1 MPYNSDYNA
10 PPSSS
15 STTTAPTTPEPETP
29 KSPLDDPPS
38 SSSTSS
44 SSSCSSECECPMADD
59 GGGDNVSNPAS
70 DGEGSGDG
78 GGGGPTSSS
87 TSSSSSSTCPS
98 YSQNP
103 IRYSN
108 GEIRQVGGN
117 LRMQGYG
124 QRWGHTVSY
133 GTRLNA
139 NYDGPNGHRWF
150 IRELPQLGKDGSG
163 NISVQGVINDAIWF
177 NKSGV
182 NYVARF
188 FSRETLAEAGT
199 GASNEFTFTDTHGQV
214 LKFFGFDVAIPAAK
228 QGQFKSLTDPYGH
241 NWTPTYNASNQ
252 VTDFIMGTSPTL
264 GYYYTYYTSG
274 TANGKL
280 QYVTLKRG
288 TTNLRRIE
296 YQYHPGGDGNG
307 ATNDLMLAIEQQWN
321 GSTWV
326 TLGSTY
332 RRYYD
337 ADGVDGFTHGLK
349 FALKPEGYARMV
361 AAGQDPLTAS
371 DAVLAAYADQKFKF
385 NNSTDKRVSE
395 ETVNAHGTTSSST
408 TAAFAYA
415 YTSSANPVDANQW
428 KTKNVETLPAIGGGS
443 GNQQIVYSNGLGQ
456 AMLKVVKRV
465 SDSAE
470 WREWTQY
477 DSAGRVTQRAEGSAI
492 SSYSEASPGLVT
504 LAASAG
510 LIRVFEYYAT
520 TDLPNGAVVGM
531 LQYEKIKQG
540 SSGAT
545 TTVKEFKY
553 TSQTAGGK
561 TVYPVWKEI
570 FYLSDTG
577 GGSSPVEKVY
587 AYTWFTGTVQMEQR
601 TTTWPAVTAAQ
612 NGSAVADAR
621 VERFDE
627 WGNLI
632 WIKDERGFITRL
644 KYDLATGAVNQRI
657 DDVNTSLVTDEPAGW
672 VTPAGGGLHLITD
685 YVIDNLGRTTKESGP
700 LHDISLSGTSTPLR
714 RTTWTVF
721 NDPGEVR
728 QAVGYE
734 TSSTTSVTVLTEPI
748 TVTKFDRSGRV
759 TDIIA
764 TKRDPVVSGAL
775 TPTENVTTQARWVR
789 WRKFVYGTN
798 ERRPDGERAYFAI
811 PTTDGDQGNATD
823 NYSETLY
830 GYDLLGRRTRIKSP
844 GGTITRFVYHVKGWL
859 LERWVGTDDTGA
871 TDANP
876 AGAGAPN
883 NMVKVAAYEYDGN
896 VDKKEGLLTKKT
908 LQVDAANTR
917 VTNYL
922 YDFRLR
928 RTRLTGELNSR
939 EDYTYDNQGRLT
951 RLDTINNASAILVG
965 RQETNYDNLG
975 RVFRTL
981 RYAVNVTTGAVGNSL
996 KDDFWYDA
1004 TGFLMKR
1011 KSPGSSALEKFSY
1024 DGIGRMT
1031 RRYVTTNPADDT
1043 YAEAGSITT
1052 DTVFVQE
1059 EYTYDAASNVTQQ
1072 LTRRR
1077 FHDATGAGALTT
1089 PGGAQPKARVS
1100 YLAFWP
1106 DALGR
1111 EQARA
1116 DYGTNAAAA
1125 FSRPANPPAR
1135 SDTVLVT
1142 STLYNQAGE
1151 AYETTDPAGRKL
1163 RLTFDQAG
1171 RLTSRIEDYGTTPA
1185 LNRETTFTYNLD
1197 GRLRYLTAK
1206 NTVTGDQITK
1216 FVYGTTLTD
1225 SDIASNDLLRG
1236 QIYPDSTD
1244 PDNPLSGTDHV
1255 EMKYNRL
1262 GEVREVK
1269 DQLGTIHTL
1278 SYDKLG
1284 RLTDDDV
1291 TTFGTGVDQTIKKIS
1306 RTYEV
1311 RGMLDKITSRNAV
1324 PTVINEVQLS
1334 YNDFGLPTQEAQEH
1348 AGAVSGSSLK
1358 VQYAYTDG
1366 SANHTRLTTLTYPDA
1381 RTTTFDFG
1389 AAGSAEDLLSRAAAL
1404 KQSATVLVGYS
1415 YLGRNDIV
1423 IAGYSGQPG
1432 VELTYFTSGGSGDA
1446 GDQYTGLDRFGRV
1459 IDQRWR
1465 KTSDNTDRERV
1476 KYGFDRVS
1484 NRIWRQ
1490 NTVAGTGQDEF
1501 YTYDTL
1507 NQIKTLKRGTLT
1519 GTPPT
1524 GIAGTPSWEEQFTYD
1539 PTGNWNGATTGYK
1552 TLVSGSTTL
1561 DQNRTHN
1568 KANEILTITGTP
1580 NWIDPTHNAVGN
1592 MTVMPQPGTPTSS
1605 YDAKYDAW
1613 NRLVEVKVTGGSVVG
1628 AYVYDGLNRRV
1639 RKTTPSPTRDYYY
1652 TRQWQVIEERVSG
1665 GVDRQFVWG
1674 QRYADDLIIRD
1685 RGAER
1690 FYVLHDYFHPTGVLS
1705 TAAVVQERYGYDA
1718 FGAGRVMDGAFSL
1731 RSASLYD
1738 WETRY
1743 GAYRLDLE
1751 AGLYHVRNRYYAV
1764 GIGRWLS
1771 RDPLHN
1777 DRSMDLYWYVRNRPI
1792 SRVDPFGLEEKE
1804 EEKLE
1809 SQWPTAEETI
1819 AIKLCKIPIIRV
1831 IACKIAY
1838 DTCVAKC
1845 EKYADDDC
1853 HKLLEPCLDDCHKN
1867 WVKCTVKKTFKQPK
1881 PPKSPGDKPEKPP
1894 KEKKP

>member
-1 MPYNSDYNA
+1 MGDN
-10 PPSSS
+10 
-15 STTTAPTTPEPETP
+15 
-29 KSPLDDPPS
+29 
-38 SSSTSS
+38 
-44 SSSCSSECECPMADD
+44 
-59 GGGDNVSNPAS
+59 GGGDNVSNPSA

-78 GGGGPTSSS
+78 NGTRATSSS
-87 TSSSSSSTCPS
+87 TTSSSSSSSACPA
-98 YSQNP
+98 YSANP

-108 GEIRQVGGN
+108 GEIRQVGAG

-177 NKSGV
+177 NKSGA

-199 GASNEFTFTDTHGQV
+199 GSSNEFTFTDTRGQV
-214 LKFFGFDVAIPAAK
+214 IKFFGFDGAIPAAK

-241 NWTPTYNASNQ
+241 AWTPTYNGSNQ
-252 VTDFIMGTSPTL
+252 VTEFVMGTSPTL
-264 GYYYTYYTSG
+264 GYYYSYFTSG
-274 TANGKL
+274 AHSGKI

-296 YQYHPGGDGNG
+296 YQYHPGGDGFG
-307 ATNDLMLAIEQQWN
+307 AVNDLKLAVEQQWI
-321 GSTWV
+321 GGAWV

-337 ADGVDGFTHGLK
+337 TDGGDGFTHGLK
-349 FALKPEGYARMV
+349 YVLKPEGYARMV
-361 AAGQDPLTAS
+361 AAGQDPATAS
-371 DAVLAAYADQKFKF
+371 DTTLANYADQKFKF

-415 YTSSANPVDANQW
+415 YSASANPVDANQW

-465 SDSAE
+465 SDGAE

-492 SSYSEASPGLVT
+492 ASYSEGSPGLVT
-504 LAASAG
+504 LSSGTG
-510 LIRVFEYYAT
+510 LIQVFEYYAT
-520 TDLPNGAVVGM
+520 TDLPNGAVAGM
-531 LQYEKIKQG
+531 LRYEKVKQG
-540 SSGAT
+540 STGST

-553 TSQTAGGK
+553 TSQSAGGK

-570 FYLSDTG
+570 YYLNESG

-587 AYTWFTGTVQMEQR
+587 AYTWFSGTVQMEQR
-601 TTTWPAVTAAQ
+601 TTTWPAVTTAQ
-612 NGSAVADAR
+612 NGSNTANSR

-644 KYDLATGAVNQRI
+644 KYDAATGGVTQRI
-657 DDVNTSLVTDEPAGW
+657 DDVNTSLVSDEPSGW
-672 VTPAGGGLHLITD
+672 VTPSGGGLHLITD
-685 YVIDNLGRTTKESGP
+685 YVVDNLGRTTKESGP
-700 LHDISLSGTSTPLR
+700 QHNVSLSGTNTSVR
-714 RTTWTVF
+714 RIAWTVYK
-721 NDPGEVR
+721 DPGEVR
-728 QAVGYE
+728 QASGYE
-734 TSSTTSVTVLTEPI
+734 ASSSTSSSTSMIEPI
-748 TVTKFDRSGRV
+748 VVTKFDRSERV

-764 TKRDPVVSGAL
+764 TKRAPGVTGAL
-775 TPTENVTTQARWVR
+775 TSTENVTTQSRWVR
-789 WRKFVYGTN
+789 WHKFLYYSN
-798 ERRPDGERAYFAI
+798 ERRPDAERVYFAI

-871 TDANP
+871 TETNP

-896 VDKKEGLLTKKT
+896 ADKKEGLLTKKT

-939 EDYTYDNQGRLT
+939 QDYTYDNQGRVT
-951 RLDTINNASAILVG
+951 RFDTINNASGVLVG

-1004 TGFLMKR
+1004 TGYLMKR
-1011 KSPGSSALEKFSY
+1011 KSPGSSALEKFAY
-1024 DGIGRMT
+1024 DGIGRIT

-1059 EYTYDAASNVTQQ
+1059 EYTYDAASNLTQQ

-1077 FHDATGAGALTT
+1077 FHNATGTGALTT
-1089 PGGAQPKARVS
+1089 PSGTQPKARVS

-1163 RLTFDQAG
+1163 RLAFDQAG
-1171 RLTSRIEDYGTTPA
+1171 RLTSRIEDHGTSPA
-1185 LNRETTFTYNLD
+1185 LNRETTFSYNLD

-1206 NTVTGDQITK
+1206 NAVTGDQITK
-1216 FVYGTTLTD
+1216 FVYGTTLTN

-1236 QIYPDSTD
+1236 KIYPDSTD

-1262 GEVREVK
+1262 GEVREIK

-1311 RGMLDKITSRNAV
+1311 RGLLFKVTSINASAV
-1324 PTVINEVQLS
+1324 VVNEVQLT
-1334 YNDFGLPTQEAQEH
+1334 YNDFALPTQEAQEH
-1348 AGAVSGSSLK
+1348 AGAVGGGSLM

-1366 SANHTRLTTLTYPDA
+1366 SANHTRLTTLTYPDVTRA
-1381 RTTTFDFG
+1381 TTFDY
-1389 AAGSAEDLLSRAAAL
+1389 GSAGGTDDLLSRVTAL
-1404 KQSATVLVGYS
+1404 KQGTTTLVGYS
-1415 YLGRNDIV
+1415 YLGRDEIV

-1507 NQIKTLKRGTLT
+1507 NQVKTLKRGTLT

-1524 GIAGTPSWEEQFTYD
+1524 GISGTPSWEEQFTYD

-1568 KANEILTITGTP
+1568 EANEILTITGTP
-1580 NWIDPTHNAVGN
+1580 NWIDPAHNAVGN

-1628 AYVYDGLNRRV
+1628 AYAYDGLNRRV

-1652 TRQWQVIEERVSG
+1652 TRQWQVIEERISG

-1674 QRYADDLIIRD
+1674 QRYPDDLVLRD

-1690 FYVLHDYFHPTGVLS
+1690 FYVLHDYFHPT
-1705 TAAVVQERYGYDA
+1705 AVVNTSANVQERYGYSGFGIARSMDA
-1718 FGAGRVMDGAFSL
+1718 AFAARTS
-1731 RSASLYD
+1731 SLYQ
-1738 WETRY
+1738 WEILY
-1743 GAYRLDLE
+1743 GGYRLDSE
-1751 AGLYHVRNRYYAV
+1751 TGLLYMRFRSLHPD
-1764 GIGRWLS
+1764 IGRWIS
-1771 RDPLHN
+1771 RDPIGEQAGTN
-1777 DRSMDLYWYVRNRPI
+1777 LYQYAFNCAI
-1792 SRVDPFGLEEKE
+1792 NRVDPLGLKSEE
-1804 EEKLE
+1804 
-1809 SQWPTAEETI
+1809 
-1819 AIKLCKIPIIRV
+1819 
-1831 IACKIAY
+1831 
-1838 DTCVAKC
+1838 
-1845 EKYADDDC
+1845 DC
-1853 HKLLEPCLDDCHKN
+1853 HKELQDAMLGVAKHGARCNLDFLFGGAIDALVGLGVGAVVTIGTCNPLAGGLAGLAVGGVLGIKDYYDLTKCLKQARALEAKAKADYEKCIEDC
-1867 WVKCTVKKTFKQPK
+1867 
-1881 PPKSPGDKPEKPP
+1881 
-1894 KEKKP
+1894 KE

>member
-1 MPYNSDYNA
+1 
-10 PPSSS
+10 
-15 STTTAPTTPEPETP
+15 
-29 KSPLDDPPS
+29 
-38 SSSTSS
+38 
-44 SSSCSSECECPMADD
+44 
-59 GGGDNVSNPAS
+59 
-70 DGEGSGDG
+70 
-78 GGGGPTSSS
+78 
-87 TSSSSSSTCPS
+87 
-98 YSQNP
+98 
-103 IRYSN
+103 
-108 GEIRQVGGN
+108 
-117 LRMQGYG
+117 MQGYG

-199 GASNEFTFTDTHGQV
+199 GSSNEFTFTDTRGQI
-214 LKFFGFDVAIPAAK
+214 LKFFGFDAAIPVAK

-241 NWTPTYNASNQ
+241 AWTPTYNGSNQ
-252 VTDFIMGTSPTL
+252 VTEFVMGTSPTL
-264 GYYYTYYTSG
+264 GYYYTYFTSG
-274 TANGKL
+274 AHNGKL

-296 YQYHPGGDGNG
+296 YQYHPGGDGFG
-307 ATNDLMLAIEQQWN
+307 AVNDLKLAIEQQWN
-321 GSTWV
+321 GSAWV
-326 TLGSTY
+326 TLASTY

-337 ADGVDGFTHGLK
+337 ADGGDGFTHGLK
-349 FALKPEGYARMV
+349 YVLKPEGYARMV

-371 DAVLAAYADQKFKF
+371 DATLAAFADQKFKF

-520 TDLPNGAVVGM
+520 TDLPNGAVAGM
-531 LQYEKIKQG
+531 LRYEKVKQG

-570 FYLSDTG
+570 VYLSDTG

-601 TTTWPAVTAAQ
+601 TTTWPAVTTAQ
-612 NGSAVADAR
+612 NGSNTANSR
-621 VERFDE
+621 IERFDE

-644 KYDLATGAVNQRI
+644 KYDLATGTVNQRI
-657 DDVNTSLVTDEPAGW
+657 DDVNTSLVSDEPAGW

-685 YVIDNLGRTTKESGP
+685 YVVDNLGRTTKESGP
-700 LHDISLSGTSTPLR
+700 LHDISLSGSSTALR
-714 RTTWTVF
+714 RIAWTVY

-734 TSSTTSVTVLTEPI
+734 TSSTSSVTSLTEPI
-748 TVTKFDRSGRV
+748 SVTKFDRSGRV

-764 TKRDPVVSGAL
+764 TKRATGVTGAL
-775 TPTENVTTQARWVR
+775 TATENVTTQSRWVR

-798 ERRPDGERAYFAI
+798 ERRPDAERVYFVI

-871 TDANP
+871 TDTNP

-896 VDKKEGLLTKKT
+896 VDKKEGVLTKKT

-951 RLDTINNASAILVG
+951 RVDTINNASGVLIG

-1004 TGFLMKR
+1004 TGYLMKR
-1011 KSPGSSALEKFSY
+1011 KSPGSSALEKFAY
-1024 DGIGRMT
+1024 NGIGRMT

-1052 DTVFVQE
+1052 DTVFVQDE
-1059 EYTYDAASNVTQQ
+1059 FTYDAASNVTQQ

-1077 FHDATGAGALTT
+1077 FHDATGTGALTT
-1089 PGGAQPKARVS
+1089 PSGAQPKARVS
-1100 YLAFWP
+1100 YVAFWP

-1135 SDTVLVT
+1135 SDTVLVA

-1151 AYETTDPAGRKL
+1151 AYETTDSAGRKL
-1163 RLTFDQAG
+1163 RLAFDQAG
-1171 RLTSRIEDYGTTPA
+1171 RLTSRIEDFGTTPA

-1216 FVYGTTLTD
+1216 FVYGTTLTN

-1236 QIYPDSTD
+1236 KIYPDSTD

-1262 GEVREVK
+1262 GEVREIK

-1348 AGAVSGSSLK
+1348 AGAVAGGSLK

-1366 SANHTRLTTLTYPDA
+1366 SANHTRLTTLTYPDG

-1389 AAGSAEDLLSRAAAL
+1389 SAGSADDLLSRVAAL
-1404 KQSATVLVGYS
+1404 KQSTTVLVGYS
-1415 YLGRNDIV
+1415 YLGRDEIV
-1423 IAGYSGQPG
+1423 VAGYSGQPG

-1507 NQIKTLKRGTLT
+1507 NQVKTLKRGTLT

-1524 GIAGTPSWEEQFTYD
+1524 GISGTPSWEEQFSYD

-1592 MTVMPQPGTPTSS
+1592 MTAMPQPGTPTSS

-1628 AYVYDGLNRRV
+1628 GYGYDGLNRRV
-1639 RKTTPSPTRDYYY
+1639 RKTTPSPTRDFYY

-1665 GVDRQFVWG
+1665 GVERQFVWG
-1674 QRYADDLIIRD
+1674 QRYPDDLVLRD

-1690 FYVLHDYFHPTGVLS
+1690 LYVLQDYFHPTGVIDTSS
-1705 TAAVVQERYGYDA
+1705 TVQERYGYSSFGMSRVMDAA
-1718 FGAGRVMDGAFSL
+1718 FGA
-1731 RSASLYD
+1731 RSASLFD
-1738 WETRY
+1738 WETRFA
-1743 GAYRLDLE
+1743 AYRWDSE
-1751 AGLYHVRNRYYAV
+1751 CGLYQVRHRV
-1764 GIGRWLS
+1764 LHPGTGRWLT
-1771 RDPLHN
+1771 RDPL
-1777 DRSMDLYWYVRNRPI
+1777 
-1792 SRVDPFGLEEKE
+1792 E
-1804 EEKLE
+1804 EEDDENLYAYTRNNSIAFTDPEGLAYQSCTLVGHAVKSTTRKTVGGVFGAGLVIITITRRRCE
-1809 SQWPTAEETI
+1809 WRCYCPPTPMSPNCYRRPCLNPFCDKDHGTNVAKDLAGKGGGPAPTCSEAEAGVVASGKCGLQ
-1819 AIKLCKIPIIRV
+1819 AIK
-1831 IACKIAY
+1831 
-1838 DTCVAKC
+1838 
-1845 EKYADDDC
+1845 E
-1853 HKLLEPCLDDCHKN
+1853 
-1867 WVKCTVKKTFKQPK
+1867 
-1881 PPKSPGDKPEKPP
+1881 
-1894 KEKKP
+1894 